1 VDYQIRDQPDEFT
14 IVDISGAARN
24 LHVFGELEPFL
35 QDHGVLRKGLIRGHV
50 RCLLLRGRAFLEM
63 MLPILRRD
71 PNFMLARP
79 AFESTASLGPAS
91 GTDLATI

>member
-1 VDYQIRDQPDEFT
+1 VD
-14 IVDISGAARN
+14 VSGAARN
-24 LHVFGELEPFL
+24 LHVYRHRRRIPHRPFGELEPLL
-35 QDHGVLRKGLIRGHV
+35 QDHGVLRKGLIRGYV
-50 RCLLLRGRAFLEM
+50 PCLLLRGRAFLEM